1 MKLPIIALAAAVGAA
16 AVSTAVIAAQ
26 TSPFT
31 TPPPPRGTGLQKG
44 QCFRSHD
51 IRSHTIADRQTI
63 LLSTGTKAVYRVTVD
78 GACLGGA
85 VSSDPIVTHEPPGN
99 SIICKPI
106 DLDLGVSK
114 SGFGSK
120 CIVSSI
126 VQMSPAEVAA
136 LPKKLVP

>member
-1 MKLPIIALAAAVGAA
+1 MKLPIVALVAVGAVA
-16 AVSTAVIAAQ
+16 ASTAVIAAQ
-26 TSPFT
+26 TSPFK

-44 QCFRSHD
+44 QCFRAHD
-51 IRSHTIADRQTI
+51 IRSHTIADNQTI

-85 VSSDPIVTHEPPGN
+85 VNSDPIVTHEPPGS
-99 SIICKPI
+99 SIVCKPI
-106 DLDLGVSK
+106 DLDIGISK

-126 VQMSPAEVAA
+126 VQLSPAEVAA
-136 LPKKLVP
+136 LPKKLKP